1 MPCCHTASE
10 EGKRPL
16 APPTNVRPPRKAL
29 TTHRVTPAGVW
40 PLPPPPTSPSPLPA
54 ATSCNKLSPP
64 RDSDPGASRR
74 ALREKKL
81 HAWVMACEAGAPRGA
96 HGGGTQSQGLGPEVS
111 VLLATADVSPGGSS
125 DTASS
130 PPAAKAR

>member
-1 MPCCHTASE
+1 MLPHSFRGGQEAS
-10 EGKRPL
+10 G
-16 APPTNVRPPRKAL
+16 APYQRPPSSKG
-29 TTHRVTPAGVW
+29 THYTQSYPAGVW
-40 PLPPPPTSPSPLPA
+40 PFPPPPTSPSPLPA

-64 RDSDPGASRR
+64 RDSDREASRR

-81 HAWVMACEAGAPRGA
+81 HAWVMAREAGTPRGA
-96 HGGGTQSQGLGPEVS
+96 HGGRTQSQGPGPEVS

-130 PPAAKAR
+130 PAAKAR